1 MSIGRRLSLAFGG
14 VALVIAAG
22 AVITSWQFL
31 DILHHSRMLAAV
43 DERLLTVYRVRADIG
58 AIRRRLEAVAK
69 THDPAQFRET
79 ATQLRRE
86 SFADIEQALIYFN
99 ESGTPVPDTLSA
111 LRDAMADQ
119 FDAMQRL
126 SEVGDWSAILLR
138 LDNQVD
144 ALLDGVRE
152 MVDHVNSDVSEQ
164 RLHSLREIEASEQR
178 AQVILTLIGLVS
190 LAAALILGIYVTRS
204 IVGPLSKLKAATHQL
219 ASGDF
224 DISVGS
230 HSTDELGDVSR
241 AFVAAAGK
249 LRDYYF
255 ALKRSNEDLEQF
267 AYVVSHDLQE
277 PLRTVNAFSELL
289 RLRCGNAVPPEGQE
303 YLSYMEDAATR
314 MRQLVTGIL
323 EYSRLT
329 SSESQDE
336 ESVDSEEIVRIA
348 LENLRAVIEQT
359 GAVVTHDP
367 LPSVRGR
374 RLRLIQLFQNLIGN
388 AIKYRREDNPPR
400 IHVAS
405 RSEGNMWQFCV
416 EDNGIGIDPK
426 HHAQVFGMFKQLNRG
441 SQNGIG
447 VGLAISKRIVEQH
460 GGKISIASIVGAGS
474 RFYFTLRKTK

>member
-22 AVITSWQFL
+22 AAITSWQFL

-43 DERLLTVYRVRADIG
+43 DEKLLTVYRVRADVG
-58 AIRRRLEAVAK
+58 AIRRRLDAVAK
-69 THDPAQFRET
+69 THDPARFKET
-79 ATQLRRE
+79 ARQLRQE
-86 SFADIEQALIYFN
+86 SFADIEQALTYFN
-99 ESGTPVPDTLSA
+99 ETGTPVPGTLSA
-111 LRDAMADQ
+111 LRYAMADQ

-144 ALLDGVRE
+144 ALLDAVRE

-164 RLHSLREIEASEQR
+164 RLRSLREIEASERR
-178 AQVILTLIGLVS
+178 AQIILTLIGLAS
-190 LAAALILGIYVTRS
+190 LATALVLGVYVTRS

-224 DISVGS
+224 DVSIEPGAR
-230 HSTDELGDVSR
+230 DELGAVSE

-249 LRDYYF
+249 LHDYYV

-289 RLRCGNAVPPEGQE
+289 RVRCGDVIPPEGQE
-303 YLSYMEDAATR
+303 YLTFMAEAATR

-323 EYSRLT
+323 EYSRLA
-329 SSESQDE
+329 SSESRFE
-336 ESVDSEEIVRIA
+336 ESVDAEEIVAIA
-348 LENLRAVIEQT
+348 LENLHATIEQT
-359 GAVVTHDP
+359 GTIVTRDP
-367 LPSVRGR
+367 LPTVMGR

-388 AIKYRREDNPPR
+388 AIKYRRQGTPPR
-400 IHVAS
+400 IHIAT

-426 HHAQVFGMFKQLNRG
+426 YHAQVFGMFKQLNRA
-441 SQNGIG
+441 SQDGIG

-460 GGKISIASIVGAGS
+460 GGDISIASTLGTGS
-474 RFYFTLRKTK
+474 RFYFTLKKAK